1 MVEISQKFHIKFKCK
16 DYARSIKTRGVNVM
30 SDENQ
35 NNQTNLPFK
44 GEEETE
50 VENPKKNSTINT
62 ESSPK
67 KSKKRAL

>member
-1 MVEISQKFHIKFKCK
+1 
-16 DYARSIKTRGVNVM
+16 M